1 MRLYLLFSRL
11 RAYGTGTPACVSSQR
26 AAELQV
32 VLEGVPLP
40 ATKQE
45 LIAYAR
51 EQDERMATD
60 LGALPD
66 REYRSL
72 DEVGEVLAPAQPS
85 APAPGPPLPHDE
97 SGEPPG
103 GDAYLNPH
111 PEPGAVRDDA
121 PPSNPPQNVLEEQT
135 KTQKRQQE
143 RQKQLG

>member
-1 MRLYLLFSRL
+1 LVKGL
-11 RAYGTGTPACVSSQR
+11 RNGNAACVSSQR
-26 AAELQV
+26 AAQLQV

-51 EQDERMATD
+51 EEDESMAAD
-60 LGALPD
+60 LDTLPD

-72 DEVGEVLAPAQPS
+72 DEVGEMLAPAQPS
-85 APAPGPPLPHDE
+85 AQRPGPPAPHDE

-103 GDAYLNPH
+103 GDAYLNPN
-111 PEPGAVRDDA
+111 PEAGAVRDDA
-121 PPSNPPQNVLEEQT
+121 PPSNPPQKALEEQT